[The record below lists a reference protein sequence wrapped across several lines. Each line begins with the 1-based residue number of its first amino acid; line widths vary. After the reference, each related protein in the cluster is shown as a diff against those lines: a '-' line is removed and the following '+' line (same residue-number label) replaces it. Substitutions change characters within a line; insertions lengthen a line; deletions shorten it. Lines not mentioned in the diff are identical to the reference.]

1 MALSFTVDVT
11 ANSGG
16 HEHHSDARPKGTLNG
31 VQGTTDANGEVKV
44 TFKAP
49 EFAGIHTVKAIC
61 ASCSGSPAT
70 KEVKVRVPDLLPISP
85 SPPQNADGSYIY
97 ALTSVDKIHEGSGRY
112 HKNQYWLT
120 DESRKSLRSL
130 IDSFRDLGWGTVAL
144 NDASMYWG
152 GRYDISGNWGGSHQ
166 GHREGGEID
175 ISFVRAG
182 NPISAD
188 RQKTFYKKFCEDK
201 GVEASFTILHHFVA
215 TPHFHVYLT
224 KQKSCNRTEN

>member
-1 MALSFTVDVT
+1 MALSFSVDVT

-16 HEHHSDARPKGTLNG
+16 HEHHSDARPKGTLSG

-49 EFAGIHTVKAIC
+49 EFAGIHTVKAACSTC
-61 ASCSGSPAT
+61 ANGSAI
-70 KEVKVRVPDLLPISP
+70 KELNVKVPDLLPVSP
-85 SPPQNADGSYIY
+85 SPPQNADGSFIY

-120 DESRKSLRSL
+120 EPSRQSLLSL
-130 IDSFRDLGWGTVAL
+130 IESFRDLGWGTVAL
-144 NDASMYWG
+144 NDASMFWG
-152 GRYDISGNWGGSHQ
+152 GRYDISGSWGGSHQ
-166 GHREGGEID
+166 GHRDGTEID
-175 ISFVRAG
+175 ISFTRAS
-182 NPISAD
+182 NPISTGK
-188 RQKTFYKKFCEDK
+188 QEIFYKKFCEEK

-215 TPHFHVYLT
+215 TPHFHVYLN